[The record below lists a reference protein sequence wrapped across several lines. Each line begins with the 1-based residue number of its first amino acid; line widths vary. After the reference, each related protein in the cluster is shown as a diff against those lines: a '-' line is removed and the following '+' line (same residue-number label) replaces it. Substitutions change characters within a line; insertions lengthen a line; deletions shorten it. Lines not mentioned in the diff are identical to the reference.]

1 MKKLRKIFLPLFILA
16 LLTFIPAMVF
26 ADEVSETTSVQST
39 EQQTVAR
46 KKVMKKVKKQ
56 KTSKA
61 YKKYL
66 GKWKTV
72 GYTLNVKVINKNYL
86 KATITAKN
94 GDKVTISKKM
104 KVTKTNTLNLTSK
117 KGKSVSVIIK
127 FKYGKAVHDYVGDL
141 YREGPMINI
150 SGSSEVWYEY
160 NYYST
165 DKYGRNMPVML
176 VYSKKIK

>member
-1 MKKLRKIFLPLFILA
+1 
-16 LLTFIPAMVF
+16 
-26 ADEVSETTSVQST
+26 
-39 EQQTVAR
+39 
-46 KKVMKKVKKQ
+46 MKKVKKQ

-165 DKYGRNMPVML
+165 DKYGRTMPVML

>member
-165 DKYGRNMPVML
+165 DKYL
-176 VYSKKIK
+176 SLIHI